1 MDPVYE
7 ANQLGLTRTYR
18 SDSFMIYSQL
28 GTDKFVLRLE
38 SGDDILQSLRQF
50 ATTRRLGASLLEG
63 IGSLSKV
70 KLGHYDFKTKQYRYE
85 TFEGDLEVLNLSG
98 NIASMNREPL
108 PHVHVTLGRRDF
120 SVIGG
125 HLDEG
130 SSANMVE
137 IGIWKLPGKLLKAK
151 DEGIGLNV
159 LQLARRI

>member
-1 MDPVYE
+1 
-7 ANQLGLTRTYR
+7 
-18 SDSFMIYSQL
+18 MIYTQL
-28 GTDKFVLRLE
+28 GTDKYVLRLE

-50 ATTRRLGASLLEG
+50 ATAKRLSASLLEG

-85 TFEGDLEVLNLSG
+85 TFEDDLEVLNLSG
-98 NIASMNREPL
+98 NIASMNRQPL
-108 PHVHVTLGRRDF
+108 AHVHVTLGRRDF

-130 SSANMVE
+130 SAANMVE
-137 IGIWKLPGKLLKAK
+137 IGLWKLPGKLLKAK
-151 DEGIGLNV
+151 DEAVGLNL

>member
-1 MDPVYE
+1 
-7 ANQLGLTRTYR
+7 
-18 SDSFMIYSQL
+18 MIYTQL
-28 GTDKFVLRLE
+28 GTDKYVMRLE
-38 SGDDILQSLRQF
+38 SGDDILQSLQQF
-50 ATTRRLGASLLEG
+50 AAAKRLGASLIEG

-70 KLGHYDFKTKQYRYE
+70 KLGHYDFKTKQYRYQ
-85 TFEGDLEVLNLSG
+85 TFEDDLEILNLSG
-98 NIASMNREPL
+98 NIASMNRQPL

-137 IGIWKLPGKLLKAK
+137 IGVWKLPGKLLKSR
-151 DEGIGLNV
+151 DEEIGLNV

>member
-1 MDPVYE
+1 
-7 ANQLGLTRTYR
+7 
-18 SDSFMIYSQL
+18 MIYTQL
-28 GTDKFVLRLE
+28 GTDKYVLRLE

-50 ATTRRLGASLLEG
+50 ATAKRLTAGLLEG

-85 TFEGDLEVLNLSG
+85 TFEDDLEILNLSG

-108 PHVHVTLGRRDF
+108 PHIHVTLGRRDF

-137 IGIWKLPGKLLKAK
+137 IGIRKLPGKLLKAK
-151 DEGIGLNV
+151 DETTGLNL

>member
-1 MDPVYE
+1 
-7 ANQLGLTRTYR
+7 
-18 SDSFMIYSQL
+18 MIYAQL
-28 GTDKFVLRLE
+28 GTDKYVLRLE

-50 ATTRRLGASLLEG
+50 AAKKRLGASLLEG

-70 KLGHYDFKTKQYRYE
+70 KLGHYDFKTKQYKYE
-85 TFEGDLEVLNLSG
+85 AFEDDLEIVNLAG
-98 NIASMNREPL
+98 NIATMNSQPL

-151 DEGIGLNV
+151 DEAIGLNV

>member
-1 MDPVYE
+1 MIFT
-7 ANQLGLTRTYR
+7 QLGA
-18 SDSFMIYSQL
+18 
-28 GTDKFVLRLE
+28 DKYVLRLE

-50 ATTRRLGASLLEG
+50 STTKRLGAGLLEG

-70 KLGHYDFKTKQYRYE
+70 KLGHYDFKTKQYKYE
-85 TFEGDLEVLNLSG
+85 TFEDDLEILNLSG
-98 NIASMNREPL
+98 NIATMDRKPV

-137 IGIWKLPGKLLKAK
+137 IGLWKLPEKLVKAK
-151 DEGIGLNV
+151 DAEIGLNV

>member
-1 MDPVYE
+1 
-7 ANQLGLTRTYR
+7 
-18 SDSFMIYSQL
+18 MIYTQL
-28 GTDKFVLRLE
+28 GTDKYVLRLE
-38 SGDDILQSLRQF
+38 SGDDILKSLRQF
-50 ATTRRLGASLLEG
+50 ATTKRLGASLLEG

-70 KLGHYDFKTKQYRYE
+70 KLGHYDFRTKQYRYE
-85 TFEGDLEVLNLSG
+85 TFEDDLEILNLSG
-98 NIASMNREPL
+98 NIASMDRKPL

-137 IGIWKLPGKLLKAK
+137 IGLWRFPGKLVKAK
-151 DEGIGLNV
+151 DAEIGLNV

>member
-1 MDPVYE
+1 
-7 ANQLGLTRTYR
+7 
-18 SDSFMIYSQL
+18 MIYTQL
-28 GTDKFVLRLE
+28 GTDKYVLRLE
-38 SGDDILQSLRQF
+38 SGDDILQTIRQF
-50 ATTRRLGASLLEG
+50 ATTKRISAGLLEG

-85 TFEGDLEVLNLSG
+85 TFEDDLEILNLSG
-98 NIASMNREPL
+98 NIATMDREPL

-137 IGIWKLPGKLLKAK
+137 IGLWKLPGKLVKAK
-151 DEGIGLNV
+151 DPEIGLNV

>member
-1 MDPVYE
+1 
-7 ANQLGLTRTYR
+7 
-18 SDSFMIYSQL
+18 MIYTQL
-28 GTDKFVLRLE
+28 GTDKYVIRLE

-50 ATTRRLGASLLEG
+50 ATAKRLSAGLLEG

-70 KLGHYDFKTKQYRYE
+70 KLGHYDFKTRKYSYQTVE
-85 TFEGDLEVLNLSG
+85 DDLEILNLSG
-98 NIASMNREPL
+98 NIASMNSQPI
-108 PHVHVTLGRRDF
+108 PHLHVTLGRRDF

-137 IGIWKLPGKLLKAK
+137 IGILKLPGKLVKAK
-151 DEGIGLNV
+151 DEEIGLNV

>member
-1 MDPVYE
+1 
-7 ANQLGLTRTYR
+7 
-18 SDSFMIYSQL
+18 MIYTQL

-50 ATTRRLGASLLEG
+50 AVTKRLGASLLEG
-63 IGSLSKV
+63 IGSLNKV

-85 TFEGDLEVLNLSG
+85 TFEDDLEILNLSG
-98 NIASMNREPL
+98 NIASMNRQPL
-108 PHVHVTLGRRDF
+108 PHVHVTLGRIDF

-130 SSANMVE
+130 SAANMVE
-137 IGIWKLPGKLLKAK
+137 IGVWKLPGKLLKAK
-151 DEGIGLNV
+151 DEAIGLNL

>member
-1 MDPVYE
+1 
-7 ANQLGLTRTYR
+7 
-18 SDSFMIYSQL
+18 MIYTQL
-28 GTDKFVLRLE
+28 GTDKYVLRLE
-38 SGDDILQSLRQF
+38 SGDDILQTIRQF
-50 ATTRRLGASLLEG
+50 ATTKRISAGLLEG

-85 TFEGDLEVLNLSG
+85 TFEDDLEILNLSG
-98 NIASMNREPL
+98 NIATMDREPL

-137 IGIWKLPGKLLKAK
+137 IGLWKLPGKLVKAK
-151 DEGIGLNV
+151 DAEIGLNV

>member
-1 MDPVYE
+1 
-7 ANQLGLTRTYR
+7 
-18 SDSFMIYSQL
+18 MIYTQL
-28 GTDKFVLRLE
+28 GTDKYVLRLE
-38 SGDDILQSLRQF
+38 SGDDILKSLRQF
-50 ATTRRLGASLLEG
+50 ATTKRLGASLLEG

-85 TFEGDLEVLNLSG
+85 TFEDDLEILNLSG
-98 NIASMNREPL
+98 NIATMDREPL

-137 IGIWKLPGKLLKAK
+137 IGLWKLPGKLVKAK
-151 DEGIGLNV
+151 DAEIGLNV

>member
-1 MDPVYE
+1 
-7 ANQLGLTRTYR
+7 
-18 SDSFMIYSQL
+18 MIYTQL
-28 GTDKFVLRLE
+28 GTDKYVLKLE
-38 SGDDILQSLRQF
+38 SGDDILKSLRQF
-50 ATTRRLGASLLEG
+50 ATTKRLGASLLEG

-70 KLGHYDFKTKQYRYE
+70 KLGHYDFRTKQYRYE
-85 TFEGDLEVLNLSG
+85 TFEDDLEILNLSG

-137 IGIWKLPGKLLKAK
+137 IGLWKLPGKLVKAK
-151 DEGIGLNV
+151 DAEIGLNV

>member
-1 MDPVYE
+1 
-7 ANQLGLTRTYR
+7 
-18 SDSFMIYSQL
+18 MIYTQL
-28 GTDKFVLRLE
+28 GTDKYVLRLE
-38 SGDDILQSLRQF
+38 SGDDILKSLRQF
-50 ATTRRLGASLLEG
+50 ATTKRLGASLLEG

-70 KLGHYDFKTKQYRYE
+70 KLGHYDFRTKQYRYE
-85 TFEGDLEVLNLSG
+85 TFEDDLEILNLSG
-98 NIASMNREPL
+98 NIASMDREPL

-137 IGIWKLPGKLLKAK
+137 IGLWKLPGKLVKAK
-151 DEGIGLNV
+151 NAEIGLNV